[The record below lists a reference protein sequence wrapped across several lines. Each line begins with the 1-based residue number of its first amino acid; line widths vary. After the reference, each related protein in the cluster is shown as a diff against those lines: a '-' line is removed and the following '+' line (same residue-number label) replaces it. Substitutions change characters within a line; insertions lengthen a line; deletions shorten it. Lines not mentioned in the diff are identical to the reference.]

1 MRRFLVFVLVL
12 LAGVAFMPPLL
23 TPLLGLGPD
32 PALLPSPGR
41 HVSLADG
48 TVLSVTEAGAG
59 DPVVFVHGLPGSASD
74 WGTVP
79 AQLAA
84 LGYRTIVYDRAGYGF
99 SSRPPETPDHYTLTS
114 NARDLA
120 GLLAALGIER
130 ATLVGWSYGGGI
142 VQTLAVESP
151 QLLSHLV
158 LLSSVGPLEIA
169 DPEGEPL
176 ASRLVRS
183 PIALPLFDWVRNV
196 PPLARAI
203 THDGL
208 VKAFTDGAVIPRGYE
223 ERTEA
228 LLALPGALRSYVLE
242 EQRFD
247 QRTLRPEAIT
257 APALVLQGSDD
268 LLVKPAVGEDLAKRL
283 PNSRLVV
290 VPIGSHML
298 PQTDPD
304 QVVRRIHEFLIS
316 GESPQTAASG

>member
-1 MRRFLVFVLVL
+1 MRRFLVFFLVL
-12 LAGVAFMPPLL
+12 LAAVAFMPALL
-23 TPLLGLGPD
+23 TPMLGLGPD

-48 TVLSVTEAGAG
+48 TVLSVTEAGTG

-99 SSRPPETPDHYTLTS
+99 SSRPSETPDHYTLGS

-120 GLLAALGIER
+120 GLLAALDIEH
-130 ATLVGWSYGGGI
+130 ATLVGWSYGGGV

-158 LLSSVGPLEIA
+158 LLGSVGPLEIA

-203 THDGL
+203 THDAL
-208 VKAFTDGAVIPRGYE
+208 VKAFTDSAVIPRGYE
-223 ERTEA
+223 GRTEA

-247 QRTLRPEAIT
+247 PKTLRPEAIT
-257 APALVLQGSDD
+257 TPALVLQGSDD

-283 PNSRLVV
+283 PNARLVV

-304 QVVRRIHEFLIS
+304 QVVRRIHEFLTS
-316 GESPQTAASG
+316 SELPQSAG

>member
-1 MRRFLVFVLVL
+1 MRRFVFFFLVL
-12 LAGVAFMPPLL
+12 LAALAFLPPLL
-23 TPLLGLGPD
+23 TPMLGLGPD

-41 HVSLADG
+41 PVSLADG
-48 TVLSVTEAGAG
+48 TVLSVTEVGRG

-74 WGTVP
+74 WGMVP

-84 LGYRTIVYDRAGYGF
+84 LGYRAIVYDRAGYGF

-120 GLLAALGIER
+120 ALLAALGIEQ
-130 ATLVGWSYGGGI
+130 ATLVGWAYGGGV

-169 DPEGEPL
+169 DPEGEPV

-183 PIALPLFDWVRNV
+183 PIALPLFDWMGNV
-196 PPLARAI
+196 PPLARAV

-208 VKAFTDGAVIPRGYE
+208 VKAFTDSAVIPRDYE
-223 ERTEA
+223 GRMEA

-247 QRTLRPEAIT
+247 PRTLRPEAIT

-283 PNSRLVV
+283 PNARLVV

-298 PQTDPD
+298 PQTDPE
-304 QVVRRIHEFLIS
+304 QVVRRIHEFLTTK
-316 GESPQTAASG
+316 ELPQTAGQG